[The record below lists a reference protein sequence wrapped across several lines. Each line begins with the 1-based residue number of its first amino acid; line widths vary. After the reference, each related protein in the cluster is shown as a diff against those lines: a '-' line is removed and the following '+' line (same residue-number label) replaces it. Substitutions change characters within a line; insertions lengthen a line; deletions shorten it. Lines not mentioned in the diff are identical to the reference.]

1 MKWLKKGSVMAALL
15 LGMFFSVGFGSK
27 KVELWEET
35 PLIDLDTAIKNAD
48 AGRQGN
54 PEPYGEETE
63 EEPERNDDPK
73 TEQQTVRDE
82 KIKNNTSEEIY
93 RVIVHG
99 ETVKFED
106 ESLTEI
112 EKLEDL
118 IEEKCTDKSRIILE
132 DDYAE
137 THVYH
142 KVWKAIEEQ
151 KQSIGFDF
159 QQH

>member
-63 EEPERNDDPK
+63 EKPERNDDPK

-82 KIKNNTSEEIY
+82 KIKNNTSE
-93 RVIVHG
+93 
-99 ETVKFED
+99 D
-106 ESLTEI
+106 I